1 MRTVFLIMS
10 IFLGMAVSASAEK
23 TPQKMTALSEAETK
37 TESIWIDV
45 RTPEEFNEGH
55 LQGAINIPFEQ
66 IVGKIAEVAPNKNT
80 QIHLYCR
87 SGRRAEIALQE
98 LTKQGYINVIN
109 HGAYQD
115 LKAK

>member
-45 RTPEEFNEGH
+45 RT
-55 LQGAINIPFEQ
+55 
-66 IVGKIAEVAPNKNT
+66 
-80 QIHLYCR
+80 
-87 SGRRAEIALQE
+87 RRN
-98 LTKQGYINVIN
+98 LTKGIY
-109 HGAYQD
+109 
-115 LKAK
+115 KARLIFLLNR